1 MVGAVQYYPTESD
14 ALVRTNMLGSSGF
27 YTVDGSTYGFNS
39 WKIASNSTGSS
50 SQSTVYMNGNSLD
63 PAGAYYLYPSSPCF
77 LEGTTI
83 LCQVDE
89 KDVYIPIESLKPG
102 MVVKTSLGGY
112 KKVEL
117 IAKGKMSNPGNTD
130 RIEDR
135 LYKCSPKAY
144 PELTKDLYITGC
156 HSILV
161 PELSEAQRAATTK
174 KLGEIFVTAR
184 KYRLMACLD
193 ERAEPWNSEGVYTI
207 WHVALENTNE
217 RMNYG
222 IYAEGLLVESCSI
235 HFLKNKTSMSLV

>member
-1 MVGAVQYYPTESD
+1 MVRAVNYYPTESD
-14 ALVRTNMLGSSGF
+14 ALARTNYLGGSE
-27 YTVDGSTYGFNS
+27 YTIDGSTYGFNS

-50 SQSTVYMNGNSLD
+50 SQTTVYMNGDSLN
-63 PAGAYYLYPSSPCF
+63 PSGVYHLYPSSPCF
-77 LEGTTI
+77 LEGTNI
-83 LCQVDE
+83 LCQVDDKE
-89 KDVYIPIESLKPG
+89 LYIPIESLKPG
-102 MVVKTSLGGY
+102 MLVKTSLDGY

-117 IAKGKMSNPGNTD
+117 IARGKMSNPGTTD

-135 LYKCSPKAY
+135 LYKCSPTAY
-144 PELTKDLYITGC
+144 PELMNDLYITGC

-161 PELSEAQRAATTK
+161 PKLSEAQKSATTK
-174 KLGEIFVTAR
+174 KLGQIFVTAG
-184 KYRLMACLD
+184 KSRLMACLD

-207 WHVALENTNE
+207 WHVALENTNP